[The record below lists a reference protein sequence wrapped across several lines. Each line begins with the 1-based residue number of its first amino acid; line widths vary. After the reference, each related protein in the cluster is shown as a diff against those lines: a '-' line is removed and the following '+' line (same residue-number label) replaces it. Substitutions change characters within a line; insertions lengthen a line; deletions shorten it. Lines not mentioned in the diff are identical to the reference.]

1 MIIKSHELKKNI
13 DKNIN
18 YYLLYGNNSGL
29 IEENVNNVL
38 KPNFS
43 QNVIYYDEHEIL
55 DRIDTFREEIFNKS
69 FFENDKLIIIN
80 RVSDKILNLID
91 EMVDK
96 KIDDLKIV
104 LKAGILEKK
113 SKLRNFFEKQ
123 KNTIIVPFYED
134 TNQSLQ
140 FLAINFF
147 KEKKIK
153 ISNENINLIVE
164 RSKGDRINLKN
175 ELEKIQNLA
184 RNKKIIT
191 NEEVLKITNLAENY
205 NVSELVDQCLAKN
218 EKKTL
223 NILNENNVTN
233 DENILIIKTFLFKLK
248 RLKKLKIQLEEKNN
262 IDLVLSSYKPPIFW
276 KEKDLIKRQLSIWHL
291 EKINRLINKINNI
304 ELMIK
309 KNSQISNLLTYNFIL
324 ENLKS
329 TNNSVL

>member
-309 KNSQISNLLTYNFIL
+309 KNAQISNLLTYNFIL

>member
-1 MIIKSHELKKNI
+1 MIVKSHELKKNI

-55 DRIDTFREEIFNKS
+55 DRIDTFREEIFNRS

-248 RLKKLKIQLEEKNN
+248 RLKKLRIQLEEKNN

-309 KNSQISNLLTYNFIL
+309 KNAQISNLLTYNFIL